1 MCCGVDPIHCSWIV
15 IGGRAAEVL
24 TVENASFTSL
34 RTDVYC
40 ATSCSSGSA
49 ALVTRLNIES
59 LVYFRV
65 SRLPLFSYLR
75 LLYGL
80 LCLSVCAGPVIAQSL
95 RR

>member
-15 IGGRAAEVL
+15 LGGRAAEVL

-49 ALVTRLNIES
+49 ALVTRLNIEP
-59 LVYFRV
+59 LVYF
-65 SRLPLFSYLR
+65 PLFSYLR

-80 LCLSVCAGPVIAQSL
+80 LCLSVCAGPVFAQSL